1 MDRREFIKTVPALAA
16 GTTLALKA
24 ETPHNY
30 PKGTDYLKLR
40 YPYFVN
46 CYIQNQ
52 KYWPLEEY
60 KGGIFGGSHKG
71 IKAEGYM
78 GEKWING
85 QLRFYGFGEAVD
97 FIEVHS
103 QIIDLPKSL
112 EQDFM
117 GELAYEVFHE
127 RSQDPFVAPK
137 HIFNYWVKCSP
148 LKGVIEENKWIHPD
162 YIDHTADG
170 ALIEHG
176 K

>member
-24 ETPHNY
+24 ETLHNY

-60 KGGIFGGSHKG
+60 KKGIFGGFHEHSESAG
-71 IKAEGYM
+71 FV

-85 QLRFYGFGEAVD
+85 QLCFWSFEKAVE
-97 FIEVHS
+97 FINIHS
-103 QIIDLPKSL
+103 LIVPFHNEI
-112 EQDFM
+112 M
-117 GELAYEVFHE
+117 YEVFHE
-127 RSQDPFVAPK
+127 KVKDQMVPPK
-137 HIFNYWVKCSP
+137 HIFNYWVK
-148 LKGVIEENKWIHPD
+148 LKKDEFPETIKWIHPD